1 MYVDFKK
8 AYANK
13 AAKEFDRGVKL
24 IKPTIFNKDYQ
35 LNTNAFRPITD
46 DINTRIIIEQDKLK
60 GEKFVKIHPYLL
72 SDLLGKGESIIA
84 VLAFIIKKL
93 QYNSNCIHATTNE
106 IAKEQN
112 ISVRIVKEAIDY
124 LCVCQVIAKT
134 TIQSEYIINHNL
146 IFKGDIMEFV
156 KAYNKLYDKQYA
168 QKDSK
173 GRIILSR
180 DIVNIEKNNRWIEK
194 RNIKSGKEEINN
206 KVVSCGDNLGDKM
219 RFSFN
224 V

>member
-13 AAKEFDRGVKL
+13 AVKEFDRGVKL

-35 LNTNAFRPITD
+35 VNTNTFRPITD
-46 DINTRIIIEQDKLK
+46 EINTRITIEQDKIK
-60 GEKFVKIHPYLL
+60 GNQFVKIHPYLL
-72 SDLLGKGESIIA
+72 SDLLGRGESVIA
-84 VLAFIIKKL
+84 VLAFVIKKL

-112 ISVRIVKEAIDY
+112 ISVRTVKDAIDY

-146 IFKGDIMEFV
+146 VFKGDIIEFV
-156 KAYNKLYDKQYA
+156 KAYDKLYDKQYA

-173 GRIILSR
+173 GRVILSK
-180 DIVNIEKNNRWIEK
+180 DIVNAERNNRWIKK
-194 RNIKSGKEEINN
+194 RSVEVGEEEVNN
-206 KVVSCGDNLGDKM
+206 KVVNCGDNLGDRM
-219 RFSFN
+219 RFSFG